1 MFLIY
6 VIFAFSSFWEKV
18 NMFLIPC
25 PFKYL
30 TGYDCPGCGFQ
41 RALIALIKGDFQ
53 ESFQLYP
60 PTIPLLLTFMIG
72 LSANYWWAERSKVL
86 INALVIITGSI
97 VIISY
102 MFKLFVPH
110 SH

>member
-1 MFLIY
+1 
-6 VIFAFSSFWEKV
+6 
-18 NMFLIPC
+18 MFLIPC

>member
-6 VIFAFSSFWEKV
+6 IIFAFSSFWEKV

-41 RALIALIKGDFQ
+41 RAFIALIKGDFQ
-53 ESFQLYP
+53 ESFHLYP
-60 PTIPLLLTFMIG
+60 PTIPLLLTFMIS
-72 LSANYWWAERSKVL
+72 LSANYWLGAKSKT
-86 INALVIITGSI
+86 LVNTLVMISGSI
-97 VIISY
+97 VVISY